1 MRERSWRQMQ
11 GLTWPPPGPSS
22 WLYILGLTPPQLR
35 KRGWAGERILMLP
48 HLPVFLEASQVA
60 LVGKNLPA
68 NIGDIID
75 VSSIPG
81 SGRSPGGGHAG
92 RAGVGGDG
100 TLWITDY
107 LSASPTL
114 TLPQPSLP
122 PNKADGSPVWF
133 VEQGAGLWGSGG
145 GSGDTPGTRA
155 AAAASKPL

>member
-81 SGRSPGGGHAG
+81 SGRSPGGGHSNPLQYSCLKNPMDREAWWATVHSIAKSRIRQKGLSTRAQTFIEWTVCYMAG
-92 RAGVGGDG
+92 KSSKVDP
-100 TLWITDY
+100 LY
-107 LSASPTL
+107 S
-114 TLPQPSLP
+114 
-122 PNKADGSPVWF
+122 NADGYQKYI
-133 VEQGAGLWGSGG
+133 VE
-145 GSGDTPGTRA
+145 
-155 AAAASKPL
+155 